1 MKYLATSPVLALTLV
16 VSSLSS
22 LSSLSAC
29 SSADSSKDAGAS
41 GDAPRWVGAK
51 GDRLGP
57 LPKQGAAATA
67 TFSTSDVCA
76 GCHVAADDSAAN
88 RDAKGRNVSPVGL
101 WRPSMMS
108 MAARDPYYLA
118 TFAAERAHR
127 PNLTAAVDQGCTPCH
142 APAGA
147 TEQKLAGKTIG
158 FDALVRE
165 QAPHAELA
173 REGVGCTLCHQI
185 TSEGLGT
192 APSFTGGFVVGT
204 QRKMFGPYSD
214 PNGQIMEITAN
225 FVPTYG
231 PHIEDSKLC
240 ATCHTVFTKAID
252 KNGKTIVE
260 LPEQIP
266 YLEWQNSDFTT
277 EGSGGAR
284 GTTCAN
290 CHVPRGDDEN
300 QPVTTAVAKLP
311 KGLAPRTPIGR
322 HGFFGANA
330 YLLRMFADNVEAS
343 GALASS
349 ADFTEAAQRTE
360 KTLSTAVQ
368 LAVAGK
374 RAGANAEVVVTLTNQ
389 VGHKFPTGY
398 PSRRAWIHLRATD
411 AGGKVV
417 FESGGTDAYGRLTS
431 RSGERLDVEGVVL
444 PHRDVVDAE
453 NQVQVYEAVAGD
465 LQKRVAKRPL
475 DATDFLKDTRLLPA
489 GFSKSH
495 KNWFYMAP
503 RGAETDANF
512 GSADQVTYR
521 FSAPANVKVDVEVLF
536 QSIRPADIEAL
547 AEDPTP
553 ASRSFFDMVE
563 RKPPVPVRVV
573 GTSTA
578 VP

>member
-1 MKYLATSPVLALTLV
+1 MKHLSTSPVLTLALIVSV
-16 VSSLSS
+16 VG
-22 LSSLSAC
+22 AC
-29 SSADSSKDAGAS
+29 SSSDGPSDAGAS
-41 GDAPRWVGAK
+41 SDAPRWIGAK

-57 LPKQGAAATA
+57 LPKQGPATTA
-67 TFSTSDVCA
+67 TFATSDVCA
-76 GCHVAADDSAAN
+76 GCHVPADDSAAN
-88 RDAKGRNVSPVGL
+88 HDAKGRNVSPVGL

-127 PNLTAAVDQGCTPCH
+127 PNLAAAVDQGCSPCH

-158 FDALVRE
+158 FDTLVRE

-214 PNGQIMEITAN
+214 PNGQIMELTTN

-231 PHIEDSKLC
+231 AHVEDSKLC
-240 ATCHTVFTKAID
+240 ATCHTVFTKALD
-252 KNGKTIVE
+252 KNGRTIVE
-260 LPEQIP
+260 FPEQIP
-266 YLEWQNSDFTT
+266 YLEWQNSEFTT

-290 CHVPRGDDEN
+290 CHLPRGDDDN
-300 QPVTTAVAKLP
+300 QPITTAVAKVP
-311 KGLAPRTPIGR
+311 KGLPPRTPIGR

-360 KTLSTAVQ
+360 KTLSAAVQ
-368 LAVAGK
+368 LAVVGK
-374 RAGANAEVVVTLTNQ
+374 RAGASVDIAVTLTNQ

-411 AGGKVV
+411 AAGKMRKLY
-417 FESGGTDAYGRLTS
+417 T
-431 RSGERLDVEGVVL
+431 
-444 PHRDVVDAE
+444 RDFNRARQAQITTE
-453 NQVQVYEAVAGD
+453 LSEIIAG
-465 LQKRVAKRPL
+465 A
-475 DATDFLKDTRLLPA
+475 A
-489 GFSKSH
+489 
-495 KNWFYMAP
+495 
-503 RGAETDANF
+503 
-512 GSADQVTYR
+512 
-521 FSAPANVKVDVEVLF
+521 
-536 QSIRPADIEAL
+536 AL
-547 AEDPTP
+547 
-553 ASRSFFDMVE
+553 
-563 RKPPVPVRVV
+563 
-573 GTSTA
+573 G
-578 VP
+578 